1 MLALS
6 LSNLTSYVSRSLWTY
21 PFLLAVAAV
30 DAFFPIVPSET
41 SVILGGSLAGENGLS
56 IVLVIAAAAIGA
68 ILGDNITYW
77 IGRGA
82 EGWVVRHL
90 LRGNRS
96 KLAWAER
103 QIDERGGSL
112 IVTARFI
119 PGGRTL
125 TMVTCGITR
134 YPWRRFLVFTS
145 IAGTIWASYAALLG
159 YVAGQQF
166 EHEKWKGFA
175 IAFAIAISVSGL
187 IELVR
192 HVRKRRRA
200 NAAPPASE

>member
-1 MLALS
+1 MLAFS
-6 LSNLTSYVSRSLWTY
+6 LTNLTSYVSRSVWTY
-21 PFLLAVAAV
+21 PFLLAIAAV

-41 SVILGGSLAGENGLS
+41 SVILGGSLAGERGLS
-56 IVLVIAAAAIGA
+56 IVLVIVFAAVGA

-77 IGRGA
+77 FGRRA
-82 EGWVVRHL
+82 EGWVIRHL

-96 KLAWAER
+96 RLDWAER

-125 TMVTCGITR
+125 VMVTCGVTE
-134 YPWRRFLVFTS
+134 YPWRRFLAFTTL
-145 IAGTIWASYAALLG
+145 AGVIWACYAALLG
-159 YVAGQQF
+159 YIAGRQF

-175 IAFAIAISVSGL
+175 IAFGVAIAVSGL
-187 IELVR
+187 IELAR
-192 HVRKRRRA
+192 HLRKRGR
-200 NAAPPASE
+200 PTTPAVPE